1 MITNIKLESGGYLYY
16 SHKNKNYCLLP
27 SLSVMEYRDLGIIE
41 LEMTNKSRYTDMY
54 GNDESDY
61 DYEEKYLDELTQ
73 EELEEIIIYEIA
85 AESQEIEEVE

>member
-1 MITNIKLESGGYLYY
+1 MITNIKLHGGYLYY
-16 SHKNKNYCLLP
+16 SIGYQKYCLLP
-27 SLSVMEYRDLGIIE
+27 LLTIMEYRDLGIIE